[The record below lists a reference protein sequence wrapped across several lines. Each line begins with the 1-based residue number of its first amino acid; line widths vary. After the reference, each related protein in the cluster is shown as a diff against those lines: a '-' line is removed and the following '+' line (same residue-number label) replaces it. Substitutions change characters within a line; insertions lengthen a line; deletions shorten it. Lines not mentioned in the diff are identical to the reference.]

1 MSGRSRI
8 GQGWLTHR
16 STGNSNPVRT
26 AARGSGP
33 ARLTGPGQMTGAV
46 TSAYRAVV
54 VAGRWLIVVG
64 WVALAFVLPPAA
76 SSTEGTIGSDVGSLL
91 PAGSAAV
98 ATQQRSL
105 EKFEVPLISQ
115 VAVVVHDPAGLTLLT
130 QADVALWALS
140 FVKANQEGR
149 TPEGP
154 GQIVG
159 AVPVPAVTPDTAV
172 TYLYTSPGTAPQDT
186 VALANGYAGHFAN
199 QSSVQTWVTGVL
211 PGQLAQRMYL
221 YSRLEVVEIATLAL
235 VAIVVAFVFR
245 SFTAPLAVLAVAGLG
260 YVVSL
265 RLLRVL
271 ADALGFPLP
280 DELRPLLAALLI
292 GVVTDYC
299 VLFLFNFRDHLVRGA
314 PRHAAASRAAAAEGP
329 IVAVAGLT
337 VAGGTAALLA
347 ATFPIFRAFGPAM
360 AVTVLVGLAVSV
372 TLVPAL
378 MAIFG
383 RWLFLPWDP
392 ARWAAKLNRR
402 TTRRAGLLVRIVV
415 NRAGAAV
422 AALLAVG
429 VLVAAAAP
437 IVNMRLDASF
447 TGPVPRDDPVRE
459 GADLLD
465 TSGVGG
471 ITAPTEILVEGP
483 NITTQREALDAMQ
496 AAIEDQ
502 PGVARVLGPAQNPLP
517 EEYGVVLS
525 DDGTAARYIVVFEGD
540 PLGGESIEDLESLSA
555 ELPALADAAGLHDVT
570 ISVTGQTAIAAELA
584 VITRQNLLI
593 TILAAFG
600 IELLILIVYLRA
612 FLAPLLLLACSALGV
627 LAALGL
633 TVLVFQDVGGGT
645 GLTFYVVFST
655 SVLLLA
661 LGSDYNV
668 FTVGAIWREA
678 ARHPLGRAIAR
689 AMPASARAVS
699 AAGLILAATF
709 AMVAIIP
716 LDTFRQL
723 AFTMAVGLL
732 LDTFVVRPVLTPA
745 VLTLLGRWAG
755 WPGRRIT
762 TAATTGEDLHKAA
775 QRAALRSGSSPA
787 GADLRRLPA
796 RNRR

>member
-1 MSGRSRI
+1 
-8 GQGWLTHR
+8 
-16 STGNSNPVRT
+16 
-26 AARGSGP
+26 
-33 ARLTGPGQMTGAV
+33 
-46 TSAYRAVV
+46 
-54 VAGRWLIVVG
+54 
-64 WVALAFVLPPAA
+64 
-76 SSTEGTIGSDVGSLL
+76 
-91 PAGSAAV
+91 
-98 ATQQRSL
+98 
-105 EKFEVPLISQ
+105 
-115 VAVVVHDPAGLTLLT
+115 
-130 QADVALWALS
+130 
-140 FVKANQEGR
+140 
-149 TPEGP
+149 
-154 GQIVG
+154 
-159 AVPVPAVTPDTAV
+159 
-172 TYLYTSPGTAPQDT
+172 
-186 VALANGYAGHFAN
+186 
-199 QSSVQTWVTGVL
+199 
-211 PGQLAQRMYL
+211 
-221 YSRLEVVEIATLAL
+221 
-235 VAIVVAFVFR
+235 
-245 SFTAPLAVLAVAGLG
+245 
-260 YVVSL
+260 
-265 RLLRVL
+265 
-271 ADALGFPLP
+271 LGFPLP

-299 VLFLFNFRDHLVRGA
+299 VLFLFAFRDHLVRGA
-314 PRHAAASRAAAAEGP
+314 DRHAAAARAAAAEGP

-347 ATFPIFRAFGPAM
+347 ASFPVFRAFGPAM

-437 IVNMRLDASF
+437 IVTMRLDASF

-483 NITTQREALDAMQ
+483 GITTEREALDALQ
-496 AAIEDQ
+496 AAISDQ

-525 DDGTAARYIVVFEGD
+525 RDGTAARYIVVFPGD

-555 ELPALADAAGLHDVT
+555 ELPALADAAGLHDAA

-584 VITRQNLLI
+584 AITRQNLLI
-593 TILAAFG
+593 TVLVAFG

-612 FLAPLLLLACSALGV
+612 FLAPLLLLGCSALGV
-627 LAALGL
+627 AAALGL
-633 TVLVFQDVGGGT
+633 TVLVFQDVGGVT
-645 GLTFYVVFST
+645 GLTFYVVFAT

-689 AMPASARAVS
+689 AMPATARAVS

-732 LDTFVVRPVLTPA
+732 LDTFIVRPVLTPA

-762 TAATTGEDLHKAA
+762 TAATSGEDLHKAA
-775 QRAALRSGSSPA
+775 QRAAFRSGSSPA
-787 GADLRRLPA
+787 TLDARRLPA
-796 RNRR
+796 RTRR

>member
-1 MSGRSRI
+1 M
-8 GQGWLTHR
+8 
-16 STGNSNPVRT
+16 
-26 AARGSGP
+26 
-33 ARLTGPGQMTGAV
+33 MGAV

-64 WVALAFVLPPAA
+64 WVGLAVLLPSAAA
-76 SSTEGTIGSDVGSLL
+76 SAGGTIGSDVGSLL

-98 ATQQRSL
+98 AAQQRSL
-105 EKFEVPLISQ
+105 EKFVVPLISQ

-140 FVKANQEGR
+140 FVKASQEGL
-149 TPEGP
+149 TPPGP
-154 GQIVG
+154 GQVVG
-159 AVPVPAVTPDTAV
+159 AVPVPGVTPDIAV
-172 TYLYTSPGTAPQDT
+172 TYVYTSPGTTPDDT
-186 VALANGYAGHFAN
+186 VALARGYAAHFAN
-199 QSSVQTWVTGVL
+199 QASVQTLVTGVL
-211 PGQLAQRMYL
+211 PGQLAQRVYL
-221 YSRLEVVEIATLAL
+221 YSRLDFVEIATLVL
-235 VAIVVAFVFR
+235 VAVVVAFVFR
-245 SFTAPLAVLAVAGLG
+245 SFTAPLVVLAVAGVG

-265 RLLRVL
+265 RLLRLL
-271 ADALGFPLP
+271 ADRFGFPLP

-299 VLFLFNFRDHLVRGA
+299 VLFLFAFRDRLVRGA
-314 PRHAAASRAAAAEGP
+314 DRHTAAARGAAAAGP

-360 AVTVLVGLAVSV
+360 AITVLVGLAVSV
-372 TLVPAL
+372 TLAPAL
-378 MAIFG
+378 MAILG
-383 RWLFLPWDP
+383 RWMFLPWDP
-392 ARWAAKLNRR
+392 ARWAAKLGRR

-415 NRAGAAV
+415 NRAGAAI

-429 VLVAAAAP
+429 ILVAAAAP

-447 TGPVPRDDPVRE
+447 TGPVPRNDPVRE

-465 TSGVGG
+465 ASGVGG
-471 ITAPTEILVEGP
+471 ITAPTEILVEAP
-483 NITTQREALDAMQ
+483 NITTQRAALAALQ
-496 AAIEDQ
+496 AAIGDQ

-517 EEYGVVLS
+517 EEFGVVLS
-525 DDGTAARYIVVFEGD
+525 RDGTAARYIVVFAGD
-540 PLGGESIEDLESLSA
+540 PLGGQTIQDLETLSA
-555 ELPALADAAGLHDVT
+555 NLPKLADAAGLRDVN

-584 VITRQNLLI
+584 AITRQNLLI
-593 TILAAFG
+593 TLLAAFG

-627 LAALGL
+627 AAALGL
-633 TVLVFQDVGGGT
+633 TVLVFQDVGGAT
-645 GLTFYVVFST
+645 GLTFYVVFAT

-678 ARHPLGRAIAR
+678 ARHPLARAIAR
-689 AMPASARAVS
+689 AMPATARAVS

-716 LDTFRQL
+716 LATFRQL
-723 AFTMAVGLL
+723 AFTMSVGLL

-745 VLTLLGRWAG
+745 VLTLLGRWAS

-762 TAATTGEDLHKAA
+762 TTATSRQDLRTVA
-775 QRAALRSGSSPA
+775 QRAALRSGSAAEDVDARHLPSRA
-787 GADLRRLPA
+787 RR
-796 RNRR
+796 

>member
-1 MSGRSRI
+1 
-8 GQGWLTHR
+8 
-16 STGNSNPVRT
+16 
-26 AARGSGP
+26 
-33 ARLTGPGQMTGAV
+33 MTGAV

-64 WVALAFVLPPAA
+64 WVALALLLPPAA
-76 SSTEGTIGSDVGSLL
+76 PSTEGTIGSDVGTLL
-91 PAGSAAV
+91 PADSAAV
-98 ATQQRSL
+98 AAQQRSL
-105 EKFEVPLISQ
+105 EKFVVPLISQ

-149 TPEGP
+149 TPPGP

-199 QSSVQTWVTGVL
+199 QASVQTWVTGVL
-211 PGQLAQRMYL
+211 PGQLSQRVYL
-221 YSRLEVVEIATLAL
+221 YSRLDVVEIATLAL

-271 ADALGFPLP
+271 ADRLGFPLP

-299 VLFLFNFRDHLVRGA
+299 VLFLFAFRDHLVRGA
-314 PRHAAASRAAAAEGP
+314 DRHAAAARAAAAEGP

-496 AAIEDQ
+496 AAIADQ

-525 DDGTAARYIVVFEGD
+525 RDGTAARYIVVFAGD

-584 VITRQNLLI
+584 AITRQNLLI
-593 TILAAFG
+593 TVLAAFG

-627 LAALGL
+627 VAALGL
-633 TVLVFQDVGGGT
+633 TVLVFQDVGGAT
-645 GLTFYVVFST
+645 GLTFYVVFAT

-732 LDTFVVRPVLTPA
+732 LDTFIVRPVLTPA

-762 TAATTGEDLHKAA
+762 TAATSGEDLQKAA

-787 GADLRRLPA
+787 GVDARRLPA
-796 RNRR
+796 RTRR

>member
-1 MSGRSRI
+1 
-8 GQGWLTHR
+8 
-16 STGNSNPVRT
+16 
-26 AARGSGP
+26 
-33 ARLTGPGQMTGAV
+33 MTGAV
-46 TSAYRAVV
+46 TSAYRTVV
-54 VAGRWLIVVG
+54 VAGRWLILVG
-64 WVALAFVLPPAA
+64 WVALALLMPAA
-76 SSTEGTIGSDVGSLL
+76 EPSAGGTIGSDVGTLL
-91 PAGSAAV
+91 PADSAAV
-98 ATQQRSL
+98 AAQQRSF
-105 EKFEVPLISQ
+105 EKFVVPVSSQ
-115 VAVVVHDPAGLTLLT
+115 VAVVVHDPADLTLLT

-140 FVKANQEGR
+140 FVKATQDGR
-149 TPEGP
+149 TPPGP

-159 AVPVPAVTPDTAV
+159 AVPIPAVTPNTAV
-172 TYLYTSPGTAPQDT
+172 TYLYTSPGTSPEDT
-186 VALANGYAGHFAN
+186 VALARAYAEHFAN
-199 QSSVQTWVTGVL
+199 QASVQTWVTGVV
-211 PGQLAQRMYL
+211 PGQLAQQAYL
-221 YSRLEVVEIATLAL
+221 YSRLNFVEIATLAL

-260 YVVSL
+260 YVVSVRLL
-265 RLLRVL
+265 RLLAER
-271 ADALGFPLP
+271 LGFSLP
-280 DELRPLLAALLI
+280 DDLRPLLAALLI

-299 VLFLFNFRDHLVRGA
+299 VLFLFAFRDRLVRGA
-314 PRHAAASRAAAAEGP
+314 HRHTAAAGAAAAAGP

-347 ATFPIFRAFGPAM
+347 ANFPIFRAFGPAM
-360 AVTVLVGLAVSV
+360 AVTVIVGLAVSV

-378 MAIFG
+378 MAILG

-429 VLVAAAAP
+429 VLVVAAAP
-437 IVNMRLDASF
+437 IVNMRLDASV

-459 GADLLD
+459 GADLLA

-483 NITTQREALDAMQ
+483 NITSQRAALDAMQ
-496 AAIEDQ
+496 VAIADQ

-517 EEYGVVLS
+517 EEFGVVLS
-525 DDGTAARYIVVFEGD
+525 RDGTAARYIVVFAGD
-540 PLGGESIEDLESLSA
+540 PLGGETIEDLESLSA
-555 ELPALADAAGLHDVT
+555 KLPELADAAGLRDAT
-570 ISVTGQTAIAAELA
+570 ISVAGQTAIAAELSA
-584 VITRQNLLI
+584 ITRQNLLV
-593 TILAAFG
+593 TLLAAFG
-600 IELLILIVYLRA
+600 IELLILILYLRA
-612 FLAPLLLLACSALGV
+612 FLAPVLLLACSALGV
-627 LAALGL
+627 AAALGL
-633 TVLVFQDVGGGT
+633 TVLVFQDVGGAT
-645 GLTFYVVFST
+645 GLTFYVVFAT

-668 FTVGAIWREA
+668 FTVGSIWREA
-678 ARHPLGRAIAR
+678 GRHPLGRAIAR

-723 AFTMAVGLL
+723 AFTMSVGLL

-745 VLTLLGRWAG
+745 MLTLLGRWAS
-755 WPGRRIT
+755 WPSRRIT
-762 TAATTGEDLHKAA
+762 TAATSGEDLRRAA
-775 QRAALRSGSSPA
+775 QRAATRSGSSPA
-787 GADLRRLPA
+787 DVDTRLLLARARR
-796 RNRR
+796 

>member
-1 MSGRSRI
+1 
-8 GQGWLTHR
+8 
-16 STGNSNPVRT
+16 V
-26 AARGSGP
+26 
-33 ARLTGPGQMTGAV
+33 TGAI
-46 TSAYRAVV
+46 TSAYRSVV

-64 WVALAFVLPPAA
+64 WVALALLLPPAA
-76 SSTEGTIGSDVGSLL
+76 PSTEGTIGSDVGTLL
-91 PAGSAAV
+91 PADSAAV
-98 ATQQRSL
+98 SAQQRSL
-105 EKFEVPLISQ
+105 EKFVVPLISQ
-115 VAVVVHDPAGLTLLT
+115 VAVIVHDPAGLTLLT

-149 TPEGP
+149 TPPGP
-154 GQIVG
+154 GQIIG
-159 AVPVPAVTPDTAV
+159 AVPVPATPDTAV
-172 TYLYTSPGTAPQDT
+172 TYLYTSPGTSPQDT

-199 QSSVQTWVTGVL
+199 QASVQTWVTGVL
-211 PGQLAQRMYL
+211 PGQLSQRVYL
-221 YSRLEVVEIATLAL
+221 YSRLDFVEIATLAL

-271 ADALGFPLP
+271 ADRLGFPLP

-299 VLFLFNFRDHLVRGA
+299 VLFLFGFRDHLVRGA
-314 PRHAAASRAAAAEGP
+314 DRRSAAARAAAAEGP

-347 ATFPIFRAFGPAM
+347 ASFPVFRAFGPAM

-437 IVNMRLDASF
+437 IVTMRLDASF
-447 TGPVPRDDPVRE
+447 TGPVPKDDPVRE

-483 NITTQREALDAMQ
+483 GITTEREALDALQ
-496 AAIEDQ
+496 AAISDQ

-525 DDGTAARYIVVFEGD
+525 RDGTAARYIVVFPGD
-540 PLGGESIEDLESLSA
+540 PLGGKSIEDLEALAA
-555 ELPALADAAGLHDVT
+555 ELPALADAAGLHDAA

-584 VITRQNLLI
+584 AITRQNLLI
-593 TILAAFG
+593 TVLVAFG

-612 FLAPLLLLACSALGV
+612 FLAPLLLLSCSALGV
-627 LAALGL
+627 VAALGL
-633 TVLVFQDVGGGT
+633 TVLVFQDIGGAT
-645 GLTFYVVFST
+645 GLTFYVVFAT

-678 ARHPLGRAIAR
+678 RRHPLGRAIAR

-732 LDTFVVRPVLTPA
+732 LDTFIVRPVLTPA

-762 TAATTGEDLHKAA
+762 TAATSGEDLHKAA
-775 QRAALRSGSSPA
+775 QRAAFRSGSSPA
-787 GADLRRLPA
+787 TLDARRLPA
-796 RNRR
+796 RTRR

>member
-1 MSGRSRI
+1 
-8 GQGWLTHR
+8 
-16 STGNSNPVRT
+16 
-26 AARGSGP
+26 
-33 ARLTGPGQMTGAV
+33 MTGAA

-64 WVALAFVLPPAA
+64 WVALALLLPPAA
-76 SSTEGTIGSDVGSLL
+76 PSAEGTIGSDVGTLL
-91 PAGSAAV
+91 PADSPAV
-98 ATQQRSL
+98 TAQQRSL
-105 EKFEVPLISQ
+105 EKFAVPLISQ
-115 VAVVVHDPAGLTLLT
+115 VSIVVHDPAGLTLLT
-130 QADVALWALS
+130 QADVALFALS

-149 TPEGP
+149 TPPGP
-154 GQIVG
+154 AQIIG
-159 AVPVPAVTPDTAV
+159 AVPVPGVTPDTAV
-172 TYLYTSPGTAPQDT
+172 TYLYTSPGTAPKDT
-186 VALANGYAGHFAN
+186 VALANGYAAHFAN
-199 QSSVQTWVTGVL
+199 QASVQTWVTGVL
-211 PGQLAQRMYL
+211 PGQLAQRVYL
-221 YSRLEVVEIATLAL
+221 YSRLDFVEIATLAL
-235 VAIVVAFVFR
+235 VALVVAFVFR

-271 ADALGFPLP
+271 ADRLGFPLP

-299 VLFLFNFRDHLVRGA
+299 VLFLFAFRDHLVRGA
-314 PRHAAASRAAAAEGP
+314 HRHGAAARAAAAEGP

-347 ATFPIFRAFGPAM
+347 ASFPIFRAFGPAM
-360 AVTVLVGLAVSV
+360 AVTVLVGLAVSI

-378 MAIFG
+378 MAIAG
-383 RWLFLPWDP
+383 RWLFLPWNP
-392 ARWAAKLNRR
+392 TRWAAKLHRR
-402 TTRRAGLLVRIVV
+402 TTRRAGLLVRILV

-422 AALLAVG
+422 AALLAIG

-437 IVNMRLDASF
+437 IVTMRLDASF
-447 TGPVPRDDPVRE
+447 TGPVPRGDPVRE

-465 TSGVGG
+465 ASGVGG
-471 ITAPTEILVEGP
+471 ITAPTEILIEGP
-483 NITTQREALDAMQ
+483 KVTTQRKALDAMQ
-496 AAIEDQ
+496 AAIADW

-517 EEYGVVLS
+517 DEYGVVLS
-525 DDGTAARYIVVFEGD
+525 TDGTAARYIVVFAGD
-540 PLGGESIEDLESLSA
+540 PLGGESIEDLESLSP
-555 ELPALADAAGLHDVT
+555 ELPALAAAAGLQDVS

-584 VITRQNLLI
+584 AITRQNLLV
-593 TILAAFG
+593 TLLAAFG

-633 TVLVFQDVGGGT
+633 TVLVFQDVGGAT
-645 GLTFYVVFST
+645 GLTFYVVFAT

-668 FTVGAIWREA
+668 FTVGAIWRQA

-689 AMPASARAVS
+689 AMPATARAVT

-723 AFTMAVGLL
+723 AFTMSIGLL
-732 LDTFVVRPVLTPA
+732 LDTFIIRPVLTPA
-745 VLTLLGRWAG
+745 VLTLLGRSAG
-755 WPGRRIT
+755 WPSRRIT
-762 TAATTGEDLHKAA
+762 TAATSGQDLQKTA

-787 GADLRRLPA
+787 GVDAGRLPA
-796 RNRR
+796 RTQR

>member
-1 MSGRSRI
+1 
-8 GQGWLTHR
+8 
-16 STGNSNPVRT
+16 
-26 AARGSGP
+26 
-33 ARLTGPGQMTGAV
+33 MTGAV

-64 WVALAFVLPPAA
+64 WVALALLLPPAA
-76 SSTEGTIGSDVGSLL
+76 PSTEGTIGSDVGTLL
-91 PAGSAAV
+91 PADSAAV
-98 ATQQRSL
+98 AAQQRSL
-105 EKFEVPLISQ
+105 EKFVVPLISQ

-149 TPEGP
+149 TPPGP

-199 QSSVQTWVTGVL
+199 QASVQTWVTGVL
-211 PGQLAQRMYL
+211 PGQLSQRVYL
-221 YSRLEVVEIATLAL
+221 YSRLDFVEIATLAL

-271 ADALGFPLP
+271 ADRLGFPLP

-299 VLFLFNFRDHLVRGA
+299 VLFLFAFRDHLVRGA
-314 PRHAAASRAAAAEGP
+314 GRHAAAARAAAAEGP

-496 AAIEDQ
+496 AAIADQ

-525 DDGTAARYIVVFEGD
+525 RDGTAARYIVVFAGD

-584 VITRQNLLI
+584 AITRQNLLI
-593 TILAAFG
+593 TLLAAFG

-627 LAALGL
+627 AAALGL
-633 TVLVFQDVGGGT
+633 TVLVFQDVGGAT
-645 GLTFYVVFST
+645 GLTFYVVFAT

-732 LDTFVVRPVLTPA
+732 LDTFIVRPVLTPA

-762 TAATTGEDLHKAA
+762 TAATSGEDLQKAA

-787 GADLRRLPA
+787 GVDARRLPA
-796 RNRR
+796 RTRR

>member
-1 MSGRSRI
+1 
-8 GQGWLTHR
+8 
-16 STGNSNPVRT
+16 
-26 AARGSGP
+26 
-33 ARLTGPGQMTGAV
+33 MTGAV
-46 TSAYRAVV
+46 TLAYRSVV

-64 WVALAFVLPPAA
+64 WVAVALWLPPAA
-76 SSTEGTIGSDVGSLL
+76 PSTEGTIGSDVGTLL
-91 PAGSAAV
+91 PADSAAV
-98 ATQQRSL
+98 AAQQRSL
-105 EKFEVPLISQ
+105 EKFVVPLISQ

-140 FVKANQEGR
+140 FVQANQEGR
-149 TPEGP
+149 TPPGP

-159 AVPVPAVTPDTAV
+159 AVPVPATPATAV
-172 TYLYTSPGTAPQDT
+172 TYLYTSPGTSPQDT

-199 QSSVQTWVTGVL
+199 QASVQTWVTGVL
-211 PGQLAQRMYL
+211 PGQLSQRVYL
-221 YSRLEVVEIATLAL
+221 YSRLDFVEIATLAL

-271 ADALGFPLP
+271 ADRLGFPLP

-299 VLFLFNFRDHLVRGA
+299 VLFLFAFRDHLVRGA
-314 PRHAAASRAAAAEGP
+314 DRHAAAARAAAAEGP

-347 ATFPIFRAFGPAM
+347 ANFPIFRAFGPAM
-360 AVTVLVGLAVSV
+360 AITVLVGVAVSV

-437 IVNMRLDASF
+437 IVTMRLDASF

-483 NITTQREALDAMQ
+483 GITTEREALDALQ
-496 AAIEDQ
+496 DAIADQ

-525 DDGTAARYIVVFEGD
+525 RDGTAARYIVVFAGD
-540 PLGGESIEDLESLSA
+540 PLGGKSIEDLESLTT
-555 ELPALADAAGLHDVT
+555 ELSALADAAGLHDAA
-570 ISVTGQTAIAAELA
+570 ISVTGQTALAAELA
-584 VITRQNLLI
+584 AITRQNLLI
-593 TILAAFG
+593 TVLAAFG

-612 FLAPLLLLACSALGV
+612 FLAPLLLLSCSALGV
-627 LAALGL
+627 VAALGL
-633 TVLVFQDVGGGT
+633 TVLVFQDVGGAT
-645 GLTFYVVFST
+645 GLTFYVVFAT

-678 ARHPLGRAIAR
+678 GRHPLGRAIAR

-732 LDTFVVRPVLTPA
+732 LDTFIVRPVLTPA

-762 TAATTGEDLHKAA
+762 TAATSGEDLQKAA

-787 GADLRRLPA
+787 ALDARLLPA
-796 RNRR
+796 RTRR

>member
-1 MSGRSRI
+1 
-8 GQGWLTHR
+8 
-16 STGNSNPVRT
+16 
-26 AARGSGP
+26 
-33 ARLTGPGQMTGAV
+33 
-46 TSAYRAVV
+46 
-54 VAGRWLIVVG
+54 
-64 WVALAFVLPPAA
+64 
-76 SSTEGTIGSDVGSLL
+76 
-91 PAGSAAV
+91 
-98 ATQQRSL
+98 
-105 EKFEVPLISQ
+105 
-115 VAVVVHDPAGLTLLT
+115 
-130 QADVALWALS
+130 
-140 FVKANQEGR
+140 
-149 TPEGP
+149 
-154 GQIVG
+154 
-159 AVPVPAVTPDTAV
+159 
-172 TYLYTSPGTAPQDT
+172 
-186 VALANGYAGHFAN
+186 
-199 QSSVQTWVTGVL
+199 
-211 PGQLAQRMYL
+211 MYL

-483 NITTQREALDAMQ
+483 SISTQRDALDDMQ
-496 AAIEDQ
+496 AAIADQ

>member
-1 MSGRSRI
+1 
-8 GQGWLTHR
+8 
-16 STGNSNPVRT
+16 
-26 AARGSGP
+26 
-33 ARLTGPGQMTGAV
+33 MTGAV
-46 TSAYRAVV
+46 TSAYRTVV

-64 WVALAFVLPPAA
+64 WVAVAFLLPAVMPSAG
-76 SSTEGTIGSDVGSLL
+76 GTIGSDVGTLL
-91 PAGSAAV
+91 PADSAAV
-98 ATQQRSL
+98 AAQQRSL
-105 EKFEVPLISQ
+105 EKFVVPVSSQ

-140 FVKANQEGR
+140 FVKANQDGR
-149 TPEGP
+149 TPPGP
-154 GQIVG
+154 GQVVG
-159 AVPVPAVTPDTAV
+159 AVPIPAVTPNTAV
-172 TYLYTSPGTAPQDT
+172 TYVYTSPGTSPADT
-186 VALANGYAGHFAN
+186 VALARSYADHFAN
-199 QSSVQTWVTGVL
+199 QASVKTWVTGVL
-211 PGQLAQRMYL
+211 PGQLAQQEYL
-221 YSRLEVVEIATLAL
+221 YSRLDFVEIATLVL

-260 YVVSL
+260 YVVSVRAL
-265 RLLRVL
+265 RLL
-271 ADALGFPLP
+271 ADRFGFALP
-280 DELRPLLAALLI
+280 DDLRPLLAALLI

-299 VLFLFNFRDHLVRGA
+299 VLFLFAFRDRLVRGA
-314 PRHAAASRAAAAEGP
+314 DRHTAAGRAAGASGP

-347 ATFPIFRAFGPAM
+347 ANFPIFRAFGPAM
-360 AVTVLVGLAVSV
+360 AITVIVGLVVSV

-378 MAIFG
+378 MAILG

-437 IVNMRLDASF
+437 IAGMRLDASF

-465 TSGVGG
+465 AAGVGG

-483 NITTQREALDAMQ
+483 NLTSQRAALDAMQ

-502 PGVARVLGPAQNPLP
+502 SGVARVVGPAQNPLP

-525 DDGTAARYIVVFEGD
+525 RDGTAARYIVVFAGD
-540 PLGGESIEDLESLSA
+540 PLGGESIEDLDSLRA
-555 ELPALADAAGLHDVT
+555 QLPGLADAAGLRDVT
-570 ISVTGQTAIAAELA
+570 ITVAGQTAIAAELSA
-584 VITRQNLLI
+584 ITRQNLLI
-593 TILAAFG
+593 TLLAAFG

-612 FLAPLLLLACSALGV
+612 FLAPVLLLACSALGV
-627 LAALGL
+627 AAALGL
-633 TVLVFQDVGGGT
+633 TVLVFQDVGGAT
-645 GLTFYVVFST
+645 GLTFYVVFAT

-689 AMPASARAVS
+689 AMPASSRAVS

-709 AMVAIIP
+709 AMVAFIP

-723 AFTMAVGLL
+723 AFTMSVGLL
-732 LDTFVVRPVLTPA
+732 LDTFLVRPVLTPA
-745 VLTLLGRWAG
+745 VLTLLGRWAS
-755 WPGRRIT
+755 WPSRRIT
-762 TAATTGEDLHKAA
+762 TAATSGEDF
-775 QRAALRSGSSPA
+775 QRAAQHAAIRSGSSA
-787 GADLRRLPA
+787 KDVDAHRLLARARR
-796 RNRR
+796 

>member
-1 MSGRSRI
+1 
-8 GQGWLTHR
+8 
-16 STGNSNPVRT
+16 
-26 AARGSGP
+26 
-33 ARLTGPGQMTGAV
+33 MTGAV
-46 TSAYRAVV
+46 TSAYRALV

-64 WVALAFVLPPAA
+64 WVALSLLLPPAA
-76 SSTEGTIGSDVGSLL
+76 PSVEGTIGSDVVGLL
-91 PAGSAAV
+91 PADSPAV
-98 ATQQRSL
+98 TAQQRSL
-105 EKFEVPLISQ
+105 EKFVVPLISQ
-115 VAVVVHDPAGLTLLT
+115 VAIVVHDPAGLTLLT
-130 QADVALWALS
+130 QADVALFALS

-149 TPEGP
+149 TPPGP
-154 GQIVG
+154 GQIIG
-159 AVPVPAVTPDTAV
+159 AVPVPGVTPDTAV
-172 TYLYTSPGTAPQDT
+172 TYLYTSPGTAPKDT
-186 VALANGYAGHFAN
+186 IALANGYAAHFAN
-199 QSSVQTWVTGVL
+199 QASVQTWVTGVL

-221 YSRLEVVEIATLAL
+221 YSRLDFVEIATLAL

-271 ADALGFPLP
+271 ADRLGFPLP

-299 VLFLFNFRDHLVRGA
+299 VLFLFAFRDHLVRGA
-314 PRHAAASRAAAAEGP
+314 HRHSAAARAAAAEGP

-347 ATFPIFRAFGPAM
+347 ASFPIFRAFGPAM

-378 MAIFG
+378 MAISG
-383 RWLFLPWDP
+383 RWLFLPWNP

-402 TTRRAGLLVRIVV
+402 TTRRTGLLVRILV
-415 NRAGAAV
+415 NRAGAGV
-422 AALLAVG
+422 AAVLAVG

-437 IVNMRLDASF
+437 IVTMRLDASF

-465 TSGVGG
+465 ASAVGG

-483 NITTQREALDAMQ
+483 KISTQRTALDTLQ
-496 AAIEDQ
+496 AGIADR

-517 EEYGVVLS
+517 DEYGVVLS
-525 DDGTAARYIVVFEGD
+525 ADGTAARYIVVFAGD
-540 PLGGESIEDLESLSA
+540 PLGGESIGDLESLRPD
-555 ELPALADAAGLHDVT
+555 LPALAAAAGLHDVT

-584 VITRQNLLI
+584 AITRQNLLV
-593 TILAAFG
+593 TLFAAFG

-612 FLAPLLLLACSALGV
+612 FLAPLLLLACSGLGV
-627 LAALGL
+627 AAALGL
-633 TVLVFQDVGGGT
+633 TVLVFQDVGGAT
-645 GLTFYVVFST
+645 GLTFYVVFAT

-668 FTVGAIWREA
+668 FTVGAIWRQA

-689 AMPASARAVS
+689 AMPATARAVS

-723 AFTMAVGLL
+723 AFTMSVGLL
-732 LDTFVVRPVLTPA
+732 LDTFIVRPVLTPA

-755 WPGRRIT
+755 WPGRGIT
-762 TAATTGEDLHKAA
+762 TAATSGRDLQNAA

-787 GADLRRLPA
+787 GVDARRLPA
-796 RNRR
+796 RTRR

>member
-1 MSGRSRI
+1 
-8 GQGWLTHR
+8 
-16 STGNSNPVRT
+16 
-26 AARGSGP
+26 
-33 ARLTGPGQMTGAV
+33 MTGAV
-46 TSAYRAVV
+46 TSAYRTVV

-64 WVALAFVLPPAA
+64 WVAVAFLLPAVMPSAG
-76 SSTEGTIGSDVGSLL
+76 GTIGSDVGTLL
-91 PAGSAAV
+91 PADSAAV
-98 ATQQRSL
+98 AAQQRSL
-105 EKFEVPLISQ
+105 EKFVVPLISQ
-115 VAVVVHDPAGLTLLT
+115 VAVVLHDPAGLTLLT

-140 FVKANQEGR
+140 FVKASQEGL
-149 TPEGP
+149 TPPGP
-154 GQIVG
+154 GQVVG
-159 AVPVPAVTPDTAV
+159 AVPVPGVTPDIAV
-172 TYLYTSPGTAPQDT
+172 TYVYTSPGTTPDDT
-186 VALANGYAGHFAN
+186 VALARGYAAHFAN
-199 QSSVQTWVTGVL
+199 QASVQTWVTGVL
-211 PGQLAQRMYL
+211 PGQLAQRVYL
-221 YSRLEVVEIATLAL
+221 YSRLDFVEIATLVL
-235 VAIVVAFVFR
+235 VAVVVAFV
-245 SFTAPLAVLAVAGLG
+245 
-260 YVVSL
+260 
-265 RLLRVL
+265 
-271 ADALGFPLP
+271 FPLP

-299 VLFLFNFRDHLVRGA
+299 VLFLFAFRDRLVRGA
-314 PRHAAASRAAAAEGP
+314 DRRTAAARAAAATGP

-415 NRAGAAV
+415 NRAGAAI

-429 VLVAAAAP
+429 VLLAAAAP
-437 IVNMRLDASF
+437 IAGMRLDASF

-465 TSGVGG
+465 TAGVGG

-483 NITTQREALDAMQ
+483 DITTQREALDAMQ

-525 DDGTAARYIVVFEGD
+525 ADGTAARYIVVFEGD
-540 PLGGESIEDLESLSA
+540 PLGGESIQDLESLSA

-627 LAALGL
+627 AAALGL
-633 TVLVFQDVGGGT
+633 TVLVFQDVGGAT
-645 GLTFYVVFST
+645 GLTFYVVFAT

-678 ARHPLGRAIAR
+678 GRHPLGRAIAR

-716 LDTFRQL
+716 LATFRQL

-732 LDTFVVRPVLTPA
+732 LDTFIVRPVLTPA

-762 TAATTGEDLHKAA
+762 TAATSGEDLHKAA
-775 QRAALRSGSSPA
+775 QRAALRSGSSPVGVDA
-787 GADLRRLPA
+787 RRLPG
-796 RNRR
+796 RTRR

>member
-1 MSGRSRI
+1 
-8 GQGWLTHR
+8 
-16 STGNSNPVRT
+16 V
-26 AARGSGP
+26 
-33 ARLTGPGQMTGAV
+33 TGAI
-46 TSAYRAVV
+46 TSAYRSVV

-64 WVALAFVLPPAA
+64 WVALALLLPPAA
-76 SSTEGTIGSDVGSLL
+76 PSTEGTIGSDVGTLL
-91 PAGSAAV
+91 PADSAAV
-98 ATQQRSL
+98 SAQQRSL
-105 EKFEVPLISQ
+105 EKFVVPLISQ
-115 VAVVVHDPAGLTLLT
+115 VAVIVHDPAGLTLLT

-149 TPEGP
+149 TPPGP
-154 GQIVG
+154 GQIIG
-159 AVPVPAVTPDTAV
+159 AVPVPATPDTAV
-172 TYLYTSPGTAPQDT
+172 TYLYTSPGTSPQDT

-199 QSSVQTWVTGVL
+199 QASVQTWVTGVL
-211 PGQLAQRMYL
+211 PGQLSQRVYL
-221 YSRLEVVEIATLAL
+221 YSRLDFVEIATLAL

-271 ADALGFPLP
+271 ADRLGFPLP

-299 VLFLFNFRDHLVRGA
+299 VLFLFAFRDHLVRGA
-314 PRHAAASRAAAAEGP
+314 DRHAAAARAAAAEGP

-392 ARWAAKLNRR
+392 ARWAAKLHRR

-437 IVNMRLDASF
+437 IVTMRLDASF

-483 NITTQREALDAMQ
+483 GITTEREALDALQ
-496 AAIEDQ
+496 AAISDQ

-525 DDGTAARYIVVFEGD
+525 RDGTAARYIVVFPGD
-540 PLGGESIEDLESLSA
+540 PLGGKSIEDLEALAA
-555 ELPALADAAGLHDVT
+555 ELPALADAAGLHDAA

-584 VITRQNLLI
+584 AITRQNLLI
-593 TILAAFG
+593 TVLVAFG

-612 FLAPLLLLACSALGV
+612 FLAPLLLLSCSALGV
-627 LAALGL
+627 VAALGL
-633 TVLVFQDVGGGT
+633 TVLVFQDIGGAT
-645 GLTFYVVFST
+645 GLTFYVVFAT

-678 ARHPLGRAIAR
+678 RRHPLGRAIAR

-732 LDTFVVRPVLTPA
+732 LDTFIVRPVLTPA

-762 TAATTGEDLHKAA
+762 TAATSGEDLHKAA
-775 QRAALRSGSSPA
+775 QRAAFRSGSSPA
-787 GADLRRLPA
+787 TLDARRLPA
-796 RNRR
+796 RTRR